1 MKTENINNS
10 LANIQ
15 DSLKEMESARE
26 QVEKVTNSGH
36 NLTLS
41 TNKFINEVKEFTANI
56 QSELLTTISVF
67 TEHLNKT
74 SEGMNSRLDLNN
86 SHIADKMEASDKYL
100 KEKNND
106 INKNIQE
113 NINRF
118 RDDVNRLRDESKE
131 IIIEIAINSKR
142 NLESQNEAILSTIES
157 ISKYVLTVQSL
168 IDVIDEANISSK
180 LDDLKKSNKNF
191 NDKIALDKSELHQVI
206 ENKIEYLKENIEKS
220 ISEISRELKITRI
233 VVILF
238 GSVIIIQSCL
248 IIYKLIK

>member
-86 SHIADKMEASDKYL
+86 SHIADKMEASNKYL

-142 NLESQNEAILSTIES
+142 NLETQNEAILSTIES

>member
-1 MKTENINNS
+1 M
-10 LANIQ
+10 
-15 DSLKEMESARE
+15 
-26 QVEKVTNSGH
+26 
-36 NLTLS
+36 
-41 TNKFINEVKEFTANI
+41 
-56 QSELLTTISVF
+56 
-67 TEHLNKT
+67 
-74 SEGMNSRLDLNN
+74 
-86 SHIADKMEASDKYL
+86 
-100 KEKNND
+100 
-106 INKNIQE
+106 
-113 NINRF
+113 
-118 RDDVNRLRDESKE
+118 
-131 IIIEIAINSKR
+131 
-142 NLESQNEAILSTIES
+142 
-157 ISKYVLTVQSL
+157 LTVQSL